1 MDDIGLDD
9 IKEHPARD
17 AFGNSPL
24 DCCISMGSSPLVSE
38 NALRVDD
45 IGLDDIKE
53 HPAETP
59 DGNSPLDCCIEMG
72 SSPNRPYQK
81 KKHTP

>member
-1 MDDIGLDD
+1 MGSSLPVSENALRVDDIGLDY

-17 AFGNSPL
+17 AFGNRPP
-24 DCCISMGSSPLVSE
+24 DCCISMGSSPPVSE
-38 NALRVDD
+38 NVLCVDD

-59 DGNSPLDCCIEMG
+59 DGNSPLDCCI
-72 SSPNRPYQK
+72 
-81 KKHTP
+81 

>member
-1 MDDIGLDD
+1 
-9 IKEHPARD
+9 
-17 AFGNSPL
+17 
-24 DCCISMGSSPLVSE
+24 MGSNPPVSE

-45 IGLDDIKE
+45 IGLDYIKE

-81 KKHTP
+81 RSTPHGVCFFFGGRYRTRTYDLPHVKRML

>member
-1 MDDIGLDD
+1 MWHSPGLQSALRVDDIGLDY
-9 IKEHPARD
+9 IKEHPSRD
-17 AFGNSPL
+17 AFGNRPPA
-24 DCCISMGSSPLVSE
+24 CCISMGSNPPVSE

-59 DGNSPLDCCIEMG
+59 DGNSPPDCCI
-72 SSPNRPYQK
+72 
-81 KKHTP
+81 

>member
-1 MDDIGLDD
+1 MGSSPLVSENALCMDDIGLDD

-17 AFGNSPL
+17 AFGNRPL

-38 NALRVDD
+38 NVLRVDD
-45 IGLDDIKE
+45 IGLDYIKE

-59 DGNSPLDCCIEMG
+59 DGNSPLDCCI
-72 SSPNRPYQK
+72 
-81 KKHTP
+81 

>member
-1 MDDIGLDD
+1 MWHSTGLQSA
-9 IKEHPARD
+9 P
-17 AFGNSPL
+17 
-24 DCCISMGSSPLVSE
+24 C
-38 NALRVDD
+38 VDD

-72 SSPNRPYQK
+72 SSSPVSENALCVDDIGLDYIK
-81 KKHTP
+81 V

>member
-1 MDDIGLDD
+1 MD
-9 IKEHPARD
+9 
-17 AFGNSPL
+17 
-24 DCCISMGSSPLVSE
+24 SSPPVSE

-59 DGNSPLDCCIEMG
+59 DGNSSLDCCIEMG
-72 SSPNRPYQK
+72 SSPPVSENALRVDDIGLDYIK
-81 KKHTP
+81 V

>member
-1 MDDIGLDD
+1 
-9 IKEHPARD
+9 
-17 AFGNSPL
+17 
-24 DCCISMGSSPLVSE
+24 MGSSPPVSE

-45 IGLDDIKE
+45 IGLDYIKE

-72 SSPNRPYQK
+72 SSPPVSENALRVDDIGLDDIK
-81 KKHTP
+81 V